1 MRLFYITKLL
11 SANLS
16 KENIALIVSF
26 LAMLSIATSYFTK
39 RKIFYL
45 LLQGAGIIF
54 LIASYFLT
62 AEYFAMIGL
71 GIGLFRVA
79 LFFFYEQ
86 ANKTAP
92 LYWAIVISFLTIA
105 SYCIV
110 DLAILKKANLL
121 DILYLGSLVGY
132 AFVFRIRD
140 LQKVR
145 FYVLIPTC
153 LAIAYNSFNN
163 APIFSCLSYVF
174 ELTANIV
181 SIFIYRKKQK
191 NYVEEK

>member
-1 MRLFYITKLL
+1 MLLFCITKLL
-11 SANLS
+11 SANFP

-26 LAMLSIATSYFTK
+26 MAMLSIAASYFTK

-45 LLQGAGIIF
+45 LLQGVGIIL
-54 LIASYFLT
+54 LITSYFFT

-71 GIGLFRVA
+71 GIGLLRVI
-79 LFFFYEQ
+79 LFFGYER
-86 ANKTAP
+86 ADKPAP
-92 LYWAIVISFLTIA
+92 LYFAFLIAALTIA
-105 SYCIV
+105 SYFIV
-110 DLAILKKANLL
+110 DLGILKKANLL

-140 LQKVR
+140 LKKVR
-145 FYVLIPTC
+145 VYVLIPTC
-153 LAIAYNSFNN
+153 LAIAYNAFNN

-191 NYVEEK
+191 TYVEEK